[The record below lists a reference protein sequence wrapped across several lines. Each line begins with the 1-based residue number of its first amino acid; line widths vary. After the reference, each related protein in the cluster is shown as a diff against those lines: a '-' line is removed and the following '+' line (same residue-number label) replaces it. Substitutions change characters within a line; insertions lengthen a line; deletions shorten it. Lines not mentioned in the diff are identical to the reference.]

1 MQNVEKLDKKLTA
14 NQLYKNYRDEGGTL
28 GFSDWLT
35 REKTK
40 GVFPINGTLDK
51 EVKETIGIMK
61 RKNSAPKTL
70 LGLPV
75 STLVITGAVI
85 VAAIVVTRLMRKS
98 AAQ

>member
-1 MQNVEKLDKKLTA
+1 MQNVDKLDKKLTA

-61 RKNSAPKTL
+61 RKNSVPKTV

-85 VAAIVVTRLMRKS
+85 VAAIVVTRLMKKS

>member
-1 MQNVEKLDKKLTA
+1 MDKVQELDKKLTA
-14 NQLYKNYRDEGGTL
+14 NQLYKNYRVEGGTL

-61 RKNSAPKTL
+61 KKNSAPKTY
-70 LGLPV
+70 LGMPV

-85 VAAIVVTRLMRKS
+85 VAAIVVTRLIRKS
-98 AAQ
+98 ASQ

>member
-51 EVKETIGIMK
+51 EVKETIRIMK

>member
-1 MQNVEKLDKKLTA
+1 MQNVDKLDKKLTA

-61 RKNSAPKTL
+61 RKNSAPKTV

-85 VAAIVVTRLMRKS
+85 VAAIVVTRLMKKS

>member
-1 MQNVEKLDKKLTA
+1 MQTVDALDKKLTA
-14 NQLYKNYRDEGGTL
+14 NQLYKTYRDEGGTL

-40 GVFPINGTLDK
+40 GVFPINGNLDN
-51 EVKETIGIMK
+51 EVKKTIVTMNK
-61 RKNSAPKTL
+61 KTTPPKTV

-85 VAAIVVTRLMRKS
+85 VAAIVVTKLMRKS